1 MEAILEEEEEVEEDS
16 DEEEAGPVH
25 DAIDSSDDTEDKRE
39 EEADDDDDEEE
50 HDESIKARMPMFRLL
65 FYGWNDAALRH
76 LIENIV
82 GLLRELPVDD
92 PRLLPMRQRALIVPP
107 LRHLLGDRDARFQTS
122 TLVAALERFAYGHAS
137 TDRDEIFS
145 PNDHERCTWRRGLL
159 LIALRRCHYVRELL
173 FTDNTLT
180 RHVFRSRPVPRHVY
194 VSYLDG
200 LIPLVTAC
208 EAGHVSVHELVE
220 RARFLWH
227 SGFPRRAPASFS
239 MPEEEEEEEEI
250 EQ

>member
-1 MEAILEEEEEVEEDS
+1 MLAILSLSIHDHRSLSLYDAYLLPTCSLTRTHTHTHMEAILEEEEEVEEDS

-173 FTDNTLT
+173 FTDKMIYA
-180 RHVFRSRPVPRHVY
+180 PDPEA
-194 VSYLDG
+194 LDWSAMV
-200 LIPLVTAC
+200 IND
-208 EAGHVSVHELVE
+208 
-220 RARFLWH
+220 FN
-227 SGFPRRAPASFS
+227 SGK
-239 MPEEEEEEEEI
+239 
-250 EQ
+250 